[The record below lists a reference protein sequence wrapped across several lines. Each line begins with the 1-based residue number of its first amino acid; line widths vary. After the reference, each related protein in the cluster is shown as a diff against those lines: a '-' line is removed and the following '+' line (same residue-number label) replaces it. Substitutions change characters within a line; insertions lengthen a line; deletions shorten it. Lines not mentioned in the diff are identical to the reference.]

1 MKTIS
6 CLLLAFF
13 VHSLAFSQDQLVKD
27 LDNDTIKDTVYLDR
41 EASRLVCKLST
52 QNFTKIQSK
61 AIDILNETSG
71 VRATKS
77 GFELYN
83 DWMRAGYGNQFRY
96 DVKTKKMQ
104 LIGMSRYEFGNA
116 VNDGSGESSINLLT
130 NDYIGNWNYFDATKE
145 ELVKIP
151 TVKTKLALGKIY
163 LDTFND
169 ETYFT
174 YAEKCAALYEKHKQ
188 LKAKNKANGNQ

>member
-1 MKTIS
+1 MKSIS

-27 LDNDTIKDTVYLDR
+27 LDSDTIMDTVSIDR
-41 EASRLVCKLST
+41 NASRIICKLST
-52 QNFTKIQSK
+52 QNFQKIQSK

-71 VRATKS
+71 VRTTKS
-77 GFELYN
+77 GFEFYN

-96 DVKTKKMQ
+96 DTKTKKMQ

-116 VNDGSGESSINLLT
+116 TNDGSGESSVNLLT
-130 NDYIGNWNYFDATKE
+130 NDYIGNWNYFDSKKE

-151 TVKTKLALGKIY
+151 TIKTKLALGKIY
-163 LDTFND
+163 LDAFND

-174 YAEKCAALYEKHKQ
+174 YAEKCAALYEKYKH
-188 LKAKNKANGNQ
+188 LKAKNKPNGYH